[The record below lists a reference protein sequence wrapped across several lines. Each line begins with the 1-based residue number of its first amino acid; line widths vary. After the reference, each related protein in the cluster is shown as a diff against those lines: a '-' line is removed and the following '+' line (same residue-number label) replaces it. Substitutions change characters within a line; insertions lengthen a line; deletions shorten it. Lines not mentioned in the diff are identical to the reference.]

1 MLPIV
6 KHYFKQAADI
16 RGLINRCFTFY
27 INLFSV
33 KENRFDP
40 WGIIVHPDPFSSIQD
55 CQMPEK
61 PTYEEMEQRVC
72 QLEKETE
79 ALKLSEKRLRA
90 KMVSADAALNAQKD
104 TFFMFEISSGRSVRW
119 NKAFSQISG
128 YDREE
133 LFLMKTPDS
142 FYRGADLKKAAHAI
156 EQTIKDGAA
165 TVELSLIT
173 KDGRAI
179 PTEYICSLI
188 RDEKDAPQYIISI
201 GRDITD
207 RKKTEEALRESEE
220 RLRAIIEAIA
230 DPIVVYNDKGHPQY
244 LNPAFT
250 QVFGWTMDE
259 VKDKR
264 IPFVPAD
271 QEKATSETIAELY
284 RTGLPVKLETRRWAK
299 DGSIRDIVISAA
311 FIRAPEGKSTGMVVN
326 LTDITEKTKLEAQ
339 LQQARKMEAIGQL
352 AGGVAHDFN
361 NMLSPILGFSEL
373 ILEGLSPEDERY
385 GQMMIIKKAAE
396 RSRDLVQQLLAFSR
410 KQPLSLQVVDI
421 RKIIDDMKMLL
432 RRSMREDIQLRY
444 VSPPEPCRIKA
455 DVRQVEQILINIAMN
470 AQDAMPEGGTLDI
483 EISPCLLDIKY
494 AASHPD
500 ILPGP
505 YVMLAISDTG
515 EGMNDKIRGEIF
527 NPFFTTKSKG
537 TGLGLATVY
546 GIVKQHNGHISVYS
560 EPGKGSV
567 FKIFFPATADENAS
581 PDAELSP
588 FKKSAGAATIL
599 VVEDNDMVRD
609 LACTILKNQG
619 YQVYCAES
627 GLEALALVASEKWTP
642 NLLLT
647 DVVMP
652 GMNGNQLFE
661 KLSTTNQNLKVL
673 FMSGYT
679 GDVIINRGILDKK
692 YNFIQKPFSVQG
704 LATKVSEALGNA

>member
-1 MLPIV
+1 
-6 KHYFKQAADI
+6 
-16 RGLINRCFTFY
+16 
-27 INLFSV
+27 
-33 KENRFDP
+33 
-40 WGIIVHPDPFSSIQD
+40 
-55 CQMPEK
+55 MPEK
-61 PTYEEMEQRVC
+61 PTYEEMAQRVS
-72 QLEKETE
+72 QLEKEAE
-79 ALKLSEKRLRA
+79 ALTQLEKRLRA
-90 KMVSADAALNAQKD
+90 KNVLADAALNAQKD

-119 NKAFSQISG
+119 NEAFGRISG
-128 YDREE
+128 YNREE
-133 LFLMKTPDS
+133 IFSMKTPDS
-142 FYRGADLKKAAHAI
+142 FYREVDLEKAAHAI
-156 EQTIKDGAA
+156 EQTVKEGTA

-173 KDGRAI
+173 RDGHAI
-179 PTEYICSLI
+179 PTEYINSLI
-188 RDEKDAPQYIISI
+188 RDENGASQYIISV
-201 GRDITD
+201 GRDITA

-220 RLRAIIEAIA
+220 RLRATIEAIA

-250 QVFGWTMDE
+250 QVFGWTLDE
-259 VKDKR
+259 LKNKR

-271 QEKATSETIAELY
+271 QQKATSETIAELY
-284 RTGLPVKLETRRWAK
+284 RTGLPVKLETRRWTR
-299 DGSIRDIVISAA
+299 DGSIRNIVISAA
-311 FIRAPEGKSTGMVVN
+311 FIRAPEGKSGGMVVN

-339 LQQARKMEAIGQL
+339 LQQSRKMEAIGQL

-373 ILEGLSPEDERY
+373 ILEGLQQEDERY
-385 GQMMIIKKAAE
+385 GQMIIIKKAAE

-410 KQPLSLQVVDI
+410 KQPLSLQVVDV

-432 RRSMREDIQLRY
+432 RRTLREDIHLHY
-444 VSPPEPCRIKA
+444 VLPPEPCMIKA

-470 AQDAMPEGGTLDI
+470 AQDAMPEGGALNI
-483 EISPCLLDIKY
+483 EIAPFVLDLEY

-500 ILPGP
+500 IIPGP
-505 YVMLAISDTG
+505 YVMLAISDSG
-515 EGMNDKIRGEIF
+515 EGMDDKIRGEIF

-560 EPGKGSV
+560 EPGKGTV
-567 FKIFFPATADENAS
+567 FKIFFPATADESAF
-581 PDAELSP
+581 PDEVLPPA
-588 FKKSAGAATIL
+588 KKSAGTATIL

-627 GLEALALVASEKWTP
+627 GPEALALVASETWTP

-652 GMNGNQLFE
+652 GMNGKQLFE
-661 KLSTTNQNLKVL
+661 KLSTTNQDLKAL

-679 GDVIINRGILDKK
+679 GDVIINRGVLDKK
-692 YNFIQKPFSVQG
+692 FNFIQKPFSVQG
-704 LATKVSEALGNA
+704 LASKVREALGQA